1 MFNQLVKE
9 ICEDENI
16 NEELKE
22 KDQICWVRSMNN
34 VYNRATELVNH
45 ELIYT

>member
-1 MFNQLVKE
+1 MAVLMTAKE
-9 ICEDENI
+9 IS
-16 NEELKE
+16 EELKE

-34 VYNRATELVNH
+34 VYNRATELINY